1 MDKLDNGKM
10 DVTNPAT
17 SKIKISLAFSPDTDD
32 QFMVQALRERKLDW
46 GPYDFDFIVGDIQE
60 LNEAARHGKHDIT
73 AISMAAYPDLREEY
87 LLMPVGSSIGDGFGP
102 AVVTRPG
109 VMINIADAGDS
120 GDAGAAGT
128 GLAGMRIAVP
138 GLRTSAFL
146 AARALFGEF
155 EAVPMYFMD
164 IAPAVKSGRVDAGI
178 LIHEMQIDCETHGL
192 TKVADLGAL
201 WLKRFGLP
209 IPLGGNAIR
218 RSLGE
223 HHVAALTR
231 LFKDS
236 IETGLAARQQTLKGA
251 ISTAVAKLD
260 ENLGD
265 RYISMY
271 VNHRSLE
278 LHDDVLAGLD
288 RLLAEGSRLGL
299 YGAIDARDHVVRI

>member
-1 MDKLDNGKM
+1 MTGNGQPEM
-10 DVTNPAT
+10 N
-17 SKIKISLAFSPDTDD
+17 IKISLAFSPDTDD

-46 GPYDFDFIVGDIQE
+46 GPYEFEFIVGDIQE
-60 LNEAARHGKHDIT
+60 LNEAARHGKYDIT
-73 AISMAAYPDLREEY
+73 AISMAAYPDLRDEY

-109 VMINIADAGDS
+109 GILDLAGP
-120 GDAGAAGT
+120 
-128 GLAGMRIAVP
+128 GLAGKRVAVP

-146 AARALFGEF
+146 AARVLLGEF

-164 IAPAVKSGRVDAGI
+164 IAPAVREGRVDAGI

-192 TKVADLGAL
+192 IKAADLGAL
-201 WLKRFGLP
+201 WFGRFGLP

-218 RSLGE
+218 RGLGE
-223 HHVAALTR
+223 EHVTALTR
-231 LFKDS
+231 LFRDS
-236 IETGLAARQQTLKGA
+236 ITTGLAARQETLKGA

-271 VNHRSLE
+271 VNHRSLG
-278 LHDDVLAGLD
+278 LQDDVMEGLD
-288 RLLAEGSRLGL
+288 RLLGEGSRLGL
-299 YGAIDARDHVVRI
+299 YEPVNARDCVVRI